1 MLARLSSTSEKASP
15 PWFRRLTVLVQF
27 LIDLP
32 PTWKTAEVAVVY
44 EEVSM
49 DFSAYVGRMRGFF
62 RVGTVH
68 GIRRHAIV
76 LHELYGVLKFGAVTV
91 GP

>member
-1 MLARLSSTSEKASP
+1 MRLTSSSEKASP

-32 PTWKTAEVAVVY
+32 PTWKTAEVAIVY
-44 EEVSM
+44 EEVCM
-49 DFSAYVGRMRGFF
+49 DFSADIGGVVSFF
-62 RVGTVH
+62 WVGTVH
-68 GIRRHAIV
+68 GIRRDAVV
-76 LHELYGVLKFGAVTV
+76 LHELHSVLKFRAVAV

>member
-1 MLARLSSTSEKASP
+1 MRLTSSSEKASP

-32 PTWKTAEVAVVY
+32 PTWKTAEVAIVY
-44 EEVSM
+44 EEVRM
-49 DFSAYVGRMRGFF
+49 DFSADVGGVRGFF

-68 GIRRHAIV
+68 GIRQDAVV
-76 LHELYGVLKFGAVTV
+76 LHELYGVLKFSAVTV